1 MKSRSL
7 RGLTQGVKEQLIRRV
22 FEQRVRRLEKQPAD
36 KAGEAPGNLRAFPPP
51 DNVPERFRRFDAH
64 PTFQQ
69 MQLVREGASRLG
81 LADPYFR
88 PHEGVAGAT
97 TRIAGREYLN
107 FSSYNYL
114 GFCGDPDVNAAAAA
128 AIGRYGTSVSASRL
142 VSGERP
148 VHRELEEALA
158 RAYGV
163 DDCVTFVSG
172 HATNVSTL
180 GHLFGPRDL
189 ILHDALVHNSV
200 LQGAQLSGAKRMA
213 FAHNDAASLEDLLRA
228 HRAQFERVLVV
239 IEGVYSMDGDYPD
252 LPEFVRLK
260 KRHQAFLM
268 VDEAHSF
275 GVMGPRGLGIR
286 DHFGLDGREVD
297 IWMGT
302 LSKTLA
308 GCGGFVAGERALVD
322 ILKHAAPG
330 FLYSVGMSPPVAAA
344 SLEALHRL
352 AAEPARVLALQ
363 ERGRQFLEAARSAGI
378 DTGTSR
384 GMAVVPA
391 VTGSSIRAA
400 RLAEAMFERGV
411 NVQPII
417 YPAIPENA
425 ARLRFFLSAM
435 HTPEQVGFA
444 VDALAEAWRQT

>member
-1 MKSRSL
+1 MKSRTL
-7 RGLTQGVKEQLIRRV
+7 RGLSQGVKEQLIRRV
-22 FEQRVRRLEKQPAD
+22 FEQRVRRLEKEPAD
-36 KAGEAPGNLRAFPPP
+36 LRESTIPNLRSLHDPGS
-51 DNVPERFRRFDAH
+51 VPERFRRFDQH
-64 PTFQQ
+64 PTYQQ
-69 MQLVREGASRLG
+69 MQLVREGAARLG
-81 LADPYFR
+81 IADPYFQA
-88 PHEGVAGAT
+88 HDGVAGAT
-97 TRIAGREYLN
+97 TRIGGREYLN

-114 GFCGDPDVNAAAAA
+114 GFCGDAEVNAAAAA
-128 AIGRYGTSVSASRL
+128 AIDRYGTSVSASRL

-148 VHRELEEALA
+148 VHRELEAALA

-163 DDCVTFVSG
+163 EDCVAFVSG
-172 HATNVSTL
+172 HATNVSTI

-213 FAHNDAASLEDLLRA
+213 FAHNDVGALEELLRA
-228 HRAQFERVLVV
+228 HRSHFERALVV
-239 IEGVYSMDGDYPD
+239 IEGVYSMDGDFPD
-252 LPEFVRLK
+252 LPAIIRLK
-260 KRHQAFLM
+260 ERHQAFLM

-286 DHFGLDGREVD
+286 DHFGIDGRDVD

-308 GCGGFVAGERALVD
+308 GCGGFIAGERALVE

-330 FLYSVGMSPPVAAA
+330 FLYSVGMPPPVAAA
-344 SLEALHRL
+344 SLAALSRL
-352 AAEPARVLALQ
+352 HAEPGRVRALQ
-363 ERGRQFLEAARSAGI
+363 ERGRQFLEGARAAGI
-378 DTGTSR
+378 DTGTSQ
-384 GMAVVPA
+384 GVAVVPA

-400 RLAEAMFERGV
+400 RLAEALFERGI

-425 ARLRFFLSAM
+425 ARLRFFLSSA
-435 HTPEQVGFA
+435 HTEAQVQAA
-444 VDALAEAWRQT
+444 VDHLADAWRQL

>member
-22 FEQRVRRLEKQPAD
+22 FEQRVRRLEKQPDDRAD
-36 KAGEAPGNLRAFPPP
+36 TAPGNLRAFTPPAP
-51 DNVPERFRRFDAH
+51 VAERFRRFDAH

-69 MQLVREGASRLG
+69 MQLVREGAARLG
-81 LADPYFR
+81 ISDPYFR
-88 PHEGVAGAT
+88 AHEGVAGAT
-97 TRIAGREYLN
+97 TRIDGREYLN

-114 GFCGDPDVNAAAAA
+114 GFCGDPEVNAAAAA

-148 VHRELEEALA
+148 LHRELEEALA

-172 HATNVSTL
+172 HATNVSTI

-189 ILHDALVHNSV
+189 ILHDALAHNSV
-200 LQGAQLSGAKRMA
+200 LQGAQISGAKRMA
-213 FAHNDAASLEDLLRA
+213 FAHNDAAALEDLLRA

-260 KRHQAFLM
+260 ERYQAFLM

-286 DHFGLDGREVD
+286 DHFGVDGREVD

-308 GCGGFVAGERALVD
+308 GCGGFIAGEHALVE

-344 SLEALHRL
+344 ALAALHRL
-352 AAEPARVLALQ
+352 GAEPERVRTLQ
-363 ERGRQFLEAARSAGI
+363 ERGRQFLEAARAAGI
-378 DTGTSR
+378 DTGTSQ

-435 HTPEQVGFA
+435 HTPEQVRLA
-444 VDALAEAWRQT
+444 VDALAEAWRAT